1 MLKKALIYIEKN
13 EVSIRQVLF
22 LRNLVQMMKH
32 YANWFKN
39 VKVVIIKDTKLMKNV
54 KVMKRF

>member
-22 LRNLVQMMKH
+22 LRNRVQMMKQ

-39 VKVVIIKDTKLMKNV
+39 VKVVIIKDPKLMKNV